1 MNQQGFRANG
11 RLIYLDL
18 LRVISV
24 FLVLYGHFVCVGGN
38 ALSIPDVINPNV
50 ILPLIQTDGKG
61 LNWLENFFRVFLH
74 TQAAVLGVSVFFI
87 ITGYLMP
94 KMMLRYKRT
103 EFLAN
108 RFFRIFPT
116 LVVACGL
123 IALLLMWTQNIDVSR
138 LSYLASILLIYQ
150 IIGVAPVA
158 GVLWT
163 LVVEVAFYFLSAVMG
178 QFTYAKVILVQL
190 ILGLMLLICFYLDG
204 AASYWLLFSVSKY
217 FLMILIGSS
226 LFLGETSSVKWTL
239 KISHIV
245 FSLVVSLLGF
255 LSFKIVYSDTSTYAT
270 VGTHFSAVGL
280 FIIFFCLHKFNYLKR
295 TPQLI
300 IHLSELV
307 YPIYLVHVAVGLIAM
322 ATLRNHLSNV
332 YLLLISAG
340 SLSVFV
346 SWVLHILIE
355 QPFIRL
361 GKRVSERWSRTKPL
375 RSVESLCVN
384 RSK

>member
-1 MNQQGFRANG
+1 MSKSDFRANG

-24 FLVLYGHFVCVGGN
+24 SLVLYGHFVSVGGN
-38 ALSIPDVINPNV
+38 ALSLPDLINPNV
-50 ILPLIQTDGKG
+50 VLPLLQTGGKG
-61 LNWLENFFRVFLH
+61 LNWLENFFQVFLH

-94 KMMLRYKRT
+94 KMMLRYTRT

-123 IALLLMWTQNIDVSR
+123 IALLLMWTQNIDVSG

-163 LVVEVAFYFLSAVMG
+163 LVVEVAFYFLSAIVG
-178 QFTYAKVILVQL
+178 QFTYAKVMLIQL
-190 ILGLMLLICFYLDG
+190 ILGLMLLICFYFG
-204 AASYWLLFSVSKY
+204 GTERYWLLFSVSKY

-226 LFLGETSSVKWTL
+226 IFLAETSVVAWTL
-239 KISHIV
+239 KISHII

-255 LSFKIVYSDTSTYAT
+255 WSFKIVYSDVSTYAT

-280 FIIFFCLHKFNYLKR
+280 FIIFFCLHKLNCLKR
-295 TPQLI
+295 TPQVF

-307 YPIYLVHVAVGLIAM
+307 YPIYLVHVAVGLIAI

-340 SLSVFV
+340 LLSIFV
-346 SWVLHILIE
+346 SWALHILIE

-361 GKRVSERWSRTKPL
+361 GKRFSDRWRRKKSFDR
-375 RSVESLCVN
+375 
-384 RSK
+384 